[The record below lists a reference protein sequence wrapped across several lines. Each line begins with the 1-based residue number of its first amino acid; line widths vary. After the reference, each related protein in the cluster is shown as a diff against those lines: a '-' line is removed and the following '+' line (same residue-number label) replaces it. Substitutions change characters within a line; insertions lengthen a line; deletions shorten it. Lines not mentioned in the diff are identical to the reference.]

1 MSLSRMK
8 ERRSRKKTKPAVL
21 NLVSLMDIFT
31 ILVFFLML
39 NSSEVEMLETSGS
52 IKLPDSTSEKRPE
65 DRIIIS
71 VSADD
76 LIVQGR
82 RVASVQEALRTSEP
96 LIAGLKTELEYQA
109 GRRKQGGRDF
119 AGAVTILGDRN
130 LPYELL
136 KRIMTTCQH
145 ADFTKIALAVNQVSG
160 DGA

>member
-8 ERRSRKKTKPAVL
+8 GRKSRKNVKPAML

-39 NSSEVEMLETSGS
+39 NSSEVEMLETSS
-52 IKLPDSTSEKRPE
+52 NIKLPDSIAEKRPE
-65 DRIIIS
+65 QRIIIS

-82 RVASVQEALRTSEP
+82 RVASVQEALSAP
-96 LIAGLKTELEYQA
+96 SLLIEGLKTELDYQA
-109 GRRKQGGRDF
+109 NRRKQSGGEF
-119 AGAVTILGDRN
+119 SGAVTILGDRN

-136 KRIMTTCQH
+136 KRIMRTCQQSEY
-145 ADFTKIALAVNQVSG
+145 TKIALAVNQVRG
-160 DGA
+160 EGV

>member
-1 MSLSRMK
+1 
-8 ERRSRKKTKPAVL
+8 
-21 NLVSLMDIFT
+21 MDIFT

-52 IKLPDSTSEKRPE
+52 IKLPDSSSEKRPE
-65 DRIIIS
+65 NRIVIS

-82 RVASVQEALRTSEP
+82 RVASVKEALRTADP
-96 LIAGLKTELEYQA
+96 LIAGLKTELDYQA
-109 GRRKQGGRDF
+109 GRRKQSGRDF

-145 ADFTKIALAVNQVSG
+145 ADFTKIALAVNQVNG
-160 DGA
+160 EGA

>member
-1 MSLSRMK
+1 MSLSSRK
-8 ERRSRKKTKPAVL
+8 ERRRKTKPATL

-65 DRIIIS
+65 NRIVIS

-82 RVASVQEALRTSEP
+82 RVASVKEALRTAEP
-96 LIAGLKTELEYQA
+96 MIAGLKRELDYQA
-109 GRRKQGGRDF
+109 DRRKQSGRDF

-145 ADFTKIALAVNQVSG
+145 AEFTKIALAVNQVNG
-160 DGA
+160 EGA

>member
-8 ERRSRKKTKPAVL
+8 ERRSRKKTNPATL

-65 DRIIIS
+65 NRIVIS

-82 RVASVQEALRTSEP
+82 RVASVKEALRTADP
-96 LIAGLKTELEYQA
+96 LIAGLKTELDYQA
-109 GRRKQGGRDF
+109 GRRKQSGRDF
-119 AGAVTILGDRN
+119 AGSVTILGDRN

-160 DGA
+160 EGA